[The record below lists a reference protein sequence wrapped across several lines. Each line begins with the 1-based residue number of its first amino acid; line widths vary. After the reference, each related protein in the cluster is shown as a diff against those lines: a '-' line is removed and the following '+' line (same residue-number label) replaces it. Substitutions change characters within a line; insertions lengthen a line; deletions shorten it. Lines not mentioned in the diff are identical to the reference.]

1 MINIYIQSYK
11 YAYYAGVLARIGIHH
26 VSPNGGRTP
35 TLHWT
40 TGGLAET
47 PAVWILTSEV
57 WRTTWLSSE
66 KSTSPLPV
74 DWVKVGAVCFG
85 RGKERCKPKKWF
97 HKQTCSRKLL
107 GKLEGFPKEVR
118 VQMVPLLIWGYL
130 VGGYHL
136 WGGIKAILPYKNG
149 EHFHHGPKNR
159 EESLVER

>member
-1 MINIYIQSYK
+1 MINMYIQSYK
-11 YAYYAGVLARIGIHH
+11 YTYYAGVLACIGIHH
-26 VSPNGGRTP
+26 VSAFRGRTP

-57 WRTTWLSSE
+57 WRKKALLLCQLIGWRLA
-66 KSTSPLPV
+66 LYV
-74 DWVKVGAVCFG
+74 LGG
-85 RGKERCKPKKWF
+85 GKERCKPKKWF
-97 HKQTCSRKLL
+97 HKQRCSRKLL